1 MILALDISNTH
12 IIIGGIEDGEAAFT
26 FRLASDLSHTADEY
40 AALICFS
47 MAQRDFDPKSMEGAI
62 ISSVVPQLTGVLFE
76 VVRGLTGKTPLI
88 VGPGVKTGL
97 RIRIDDPGG
106 LGADFVAAAVA
117 ALDRYPL
124 PCVTIDMATAT
135 AIGVLDPEG
144 NYIGGVIAP
153 GIVVSGNALA
163 RRTAQL
169 PNVYLQP
176 PEHVI
181 GRSTV
186 DSMRS
191 GLVYGT
197 AAMLDGLLDRIEE
210 ELGAPVCV
218 VATGDQAS
226 GIAPFCRR
234 KITLEPDLLMR
245 GLWLIYQKNR
255 RG

>member
-1 MILALDISNTH
+1 MILALDIGNTC
-12 IIIGGIEDGEAAFT
+12 IIVGGMDCGRAVFS
-26 FRLASDLSHTADEY
+26 FRLSTDLARTADEY
-40 AALICFS
+40 AVLISFS
-47 MAQRDFDPKSMEGAI
+47 AAQRQVDLKDAEGAI

-76 VVRGLTGKTPLI
+76 VVRGLIGKAPLI

-97 RIRIDDPGG
+97 RIRIDDPGE

-117 ALDRYPL
+117 ALESYPL
-124 PCVTIDMATAT
+124 PCVTIDMSTAT
-135 AIGVLDPEG
+135 AIGVLDADG

-153 GIVVSGNALA
+153 GMVVSGNALA

-169 PNVYLQP
+169 PNVYVQP
-176 PEHVI
+176 PQTVI
-181 GRSTV
+181 GRNTA

-197 AAMLDGLLDRIEE
+197 AAMIDGLLDRIEE
-210 ELGAPVCV
+210 ELGKPISV
-218 VATGDQAS
+218 VATGDQAEN
-226 GIAPFCRR
+226 IAPFCRR
-234 KITLEPDLLMR
+234 KIAFENDLLMR